1 MPSPEDVVKALDELS
16 RRRLLIGIPQEKD
29 PRPGEPIGN
38 ASLGY

>member
-1 MPSPEDVVKALDELS
+1 MPAPEDIEKAIRHLAS
-16 RRRLLIGIPQEKD
+16 RRLLIGIPQEKD